1 MENSILPSGVVIP
14 LISFPT
20 LFHFAAVLPPSCS
33 SLSFSSTRGYSFR
46 QSLSAA
52 FAHSHLPFQTSVT
65 LCSHL
70 PIQTVNMRFSV
81 AALVSAFAAVAAAY
95 TSPDYSKA
103 PQGNAIRSPTLNEQ
117 VPEGKPYTIKW
128 DHDLGK
134 TVSIVLLRGPSTNV
148 VPIQTLAESI
158 PNSGEFSWTPSTTLT
173 PDVTHYGLLIVV
185 EDSGVNH
192 AAYQWSTQFG
202 LSKAEGS
209 ITTAITTSLASQTT
223 AASSYKHTIVTII
236 DNVTTTYCAEDKAS
250 SSLATQSTSAVAPSN
265 VITSWEVTTTVCPE
279 TTTAPVGTP
288 VASSTEVGPVGSGTL
303 TSTPYVQPTSNAS
316 ATSTPAFNAAG
327 RNVISFGVVVAGLV
341 AFMAL

>member
-1 MENSILPSGVVIP
+1 
-14 LISFPT
+14 
-20 LFHFAAVLPPSCS
+20 
-33 SLSFSSTRGYSFR
+33 
-46 QSLSAA
+46 
-52 FAHSHLPFQTSVT
+52 
-65 LCSHL
+65 
-70 PIQTVNMRFSV
+70 MRFSA
-81 AALVSAFAAVAAAY
+81 AALVSAFTAVAAAY

-128 DHDLGK
+128 DHDLGN

-148 VPIQTLAESI
+148 VPIQTLAQSI

-173 PDVTHYGLLIVV
+173 PDVTHYGLLIIV

-209 ITTAITTSLASQTT
+209 TTTAITTSSASQTT
-223 AASSYKHTIVTII
+223 AASSSKHTVVTVL
-236 DNVTTTYCAEDKAS
+236 DNVTITYCPEDEAS
-250 SSLATQSTSAVAPSN
+250 SSVAAQSTTAVAPST
-265 VITSWEVTTTVCPE
+265 VISTWEVTTTVCPE

-288 VASSTEVGPVGSGTL
+288 FASSTQVGPVGSSTL
-303 TSTPYVQPTSNAS
+303 KSTPYVQPTSKVS
-316 ATSTPAFNAAG
+316 ATSTSAFNAAG
-327 RNVISFGVVVAGLV
+327 RNVISFGAVIAGLI